1 MGLTRGGR
9 SVLVA
14 ALSHFSEL
22 KTKLG
27 LLRSGRDVNLVED
40 EVDAL
45 WTRVSAASDSLAS
58 NAPSSVAR
66 GSTDGAGE

>member
-1 MGLTRGGR
+1 
-9 SVLVA
+9 VLVA
-14 ALSHFSEL
+14 TLSHFLEL

-27 LLRSGRDVNLVED
+27 LLGSGRNVNLVED

-45 WTRVSAASDSLAS
+45 WTWVSAASDSLAS

-66 GSTDGAGE
+66 SSIDGAGE